1 MQLFRNWIEIVFND
15 YCEKGFNKTIC
26 DNLSNYS
33 SYEDKVQL
41 QVTEFNIIGGYIDNL
56 PQILVT
62 LYLGKDLLRYGR
74 NTSPNFILWN
84 YNLGWQ
90 LKKDPRQSG
99 FLNHDYLWSWNVHIK
114 IFLMRGQTL
123 FWACYKLVIELFKH
137 ANFWAN

>member
-41 QVTEFNIIGGYIDNL
+41 QVTEFNIIGGYIQNL
-56 PQILVT
+56 PQMLVT

-74 NTSPNFILWN
+74 NTSPQFHFMKL
-84 YNLGWQ
+84 Q
-90 LKKDPRQSG
+90 LRVTTQEGPQ
-99 FLNHDYLWSWNVHIK
+99 NI
-114 IFLMRGQTL
+114 
-123 FWACYKLVIELFKH
+123 
-137 ANFWAN
+137 